1 MIIKKIRQTVEDAW
15 SDAKSEWKD
24 DLSVKYHKTAI
35 MTLSTLSD
43 DIKKNSI
50 NLHNILEDTHNAIN
64 QYKQ

>member
-15 SDAKSEWKD
+15 NDAKAEWKD
-24 DLSVKYHKTAI
+24 DLSVKYHKTVI

-43 DIKKNSI
+43 DMKKNSI